1 MEAQGTVYDLGYT
14 PHEGERLGRQGAF
27 RAMLVDG
34 VRRALGLRR
43 KPWTKVLPWGLAA
56 AAIVPAG
63 FAVALTFLVSGFT
76 VEEMGEFGDPAE
88 FFDNI
93 GMLSLFFVALITP
106 VLLIPDRKYG
116 VLSIYASRPVR
127 AADYLLARVLTILAL
142 TTLFILIPH
151 TVLYVGIS
159 SLNVNGIWAG
169 LVENGAQ
176 IPEILGTTAAYVL
189 GYGAPAILVSLFI
202 DRVPVASGVFVIAV
216 FMTAGLA
223 EAIPRVSELFIFKV
237 LAPLAVAFNPLTVRD
252 WLFEVENAS
261 NPLDRVGLPQW
272 VAALSI
278 LGIAIVTAVVAYRR
292 YRKQL

>member
-1 MEAQGTVYDLGYT
+1 METQGTVYDLGYT
-14 PHEGERLGRQGAF
+14 PHEGERLGRAGAF
-27 RAMLVDG
+27 RAILIDG
-34 VRRALGLRR
+34 MRRALGLRR
-43 KPWTKVLPWGLAA
+43 KPWSKVLPWGLIA

-63 FAVALTFLVSGFT
+63 FVVALTFLVSGFS
-76 VEEMGEFGDPAE
+76 VEEAGEFGDPAE

-127 AADYLLARVLTILAL
+127 AGDYLLARVLTILAL

-151 TVLYVGIS
+151 AVLYVGIS
-159 SLNVNGIWAG
+159 ALNVNGIWAG

-189 GYGAPAILVSLFI
+189 GYGAPAVLVSLYI
-202 DRVPVASGVFVIAV
+202 ERVAVASGVFVIAV

-223 EAIPRVSELFIFKV
+223 EAIPRVSDLVIFKV
-237 LAPLAVAFNPLTVRD
+237 LAPFAIALNPLTVRD
-252 WLFEVENAS
+252 WLFEIEVS
-261 NPLDRVGLPQW
+261 DMPLDRVGLPQW
-272 VAALSI
+272 VAGLAI
-278 LGIAIVTAVVAYRR
+278 LGIAVATAVVAFQR
-292 YRKQL
+292 YRKRL